1 LICEEGGPL
10 GIIETMMAIKNTAKS
25 DLLMAGMESLSNIA
39 NDPESA
45 ELIVMDGAIDLI
57 VDVMQS
63 HDWDDQLIDK
73 TVRLLALLTDC
84 ETGRD
89 TASQNNCM
97 QVLLLAI
104 KEHAKH
110 EDFLHSAGKAM
121 INLANDEENR
131 EIIRNSGGVDTIL
144 QLMEDCKGQGG
155 ENEVDLLN
163 DCINILTRLSV
174 DDELSATIAT
184 LGMHILAKVAR
195 VYFQHDNFLTHVFQL
210 VAQLA
215 FIPENLLC
223 IVQHGG
229 IELIFDAIEK
239 HLTSEDLMVKCIE
252 TLDHISMADEEYA
265 QIVAEAKG
273 KEYVEEIVRMY
284 ADNEDVQEAGQACLT
299 SMTAMASL
307 ASKVDIDDT
316 ELLVAEEPTDD
327 PLKEFRSMLTSGSV
341 LSMWEA
347 GKKATR
353 HVLVD
358 WDAASILLKDTKK
371 NTKKGVMM
379 PLKSV
384 KCIESGLG
392 KGHKKRIMGKSAAAD
407 CAFNIIGQNG
417 HVISLTCMTP
427 SDTDRW
433 VRGLE
438 KLIDT
443 FRNHRGRFV
452 QG

>member
-1 LICEEGGPL
+1 
-10 GIIETMMAIKNTAKS
+10 M
-25 DLLMAGMESLSNIA
+25 
-39 NDPESA
+39 
-45 ELIVMDGAIDLI
+45 
-57 VDVMQS
+57 
-63 HDWDDQLIDK
+63 
-73 TVRLLALLTDC
+73 
-84 ETGRD
+84 
-89 TASQNNCM
+89 
-97 QVLLLAI
+97 
-104 KEHAKH
+104 
-110 EDFLHSAGKAM
+110 
-121 INLANDEENR
+121 
-131 EIIRNSGGVDTIL
+131 
-144 QLMEDCKGQGG
+144 
-155 ENEVDLLN
+155 
-163 DCINILTRLSV
+163 
-174 DDELSATIAT
+174 
-184 LGMHILAKVAR
+184 
-195 VYFQHDNFLTHVFQL
+195 
-210 VAQLA
+210 
-215 FIPENLLC
+215 
-223 IVQHGG
+223 
-229 IELIFDAIEK
+229 
-239 HLTSEDLMVKCIE
+239 
-252 TLDHISMADEEYA
+252 
-265 QIVAEAKG
+265 
-273 KEYVEEIVRMY
+273 
-284 ADNEDVQEAGQACLT
+284 
-299 SMTAMASL
+299 
-307 ASKVDIDDT
+307 DIDDT